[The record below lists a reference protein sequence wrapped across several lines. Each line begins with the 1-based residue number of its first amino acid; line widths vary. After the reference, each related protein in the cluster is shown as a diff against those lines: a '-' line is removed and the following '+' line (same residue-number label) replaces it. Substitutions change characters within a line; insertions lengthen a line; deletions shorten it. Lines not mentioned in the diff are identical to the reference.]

1 SWHGLSIMVPQAR
14 SRGTIFR
21 LWFRKPVLAVRSS
34 DYGSASPFLWNDL
47 SIMVPQDSSYG
58 TVFRLWFH
66 KFFYKH
72 QIIKIFSAKTI
83 YPFFKMS
90 MRGFLVQNLI
100 NLYFLFAKRPKTT
113 DFCSLC

>member
-1 SWHGLSIMVPQAR
+1 MERSFCYGSASLFSWHGLSIMVPQAR

-34 DYGSASPFLWNDL
+34 YYGSTRPLLWNGL
-47 SIMVPQDSSYG
+47 SIMVPQ
-58 TVFRLWFH
+58 V
-66 KFFYKH
+66 FYKH